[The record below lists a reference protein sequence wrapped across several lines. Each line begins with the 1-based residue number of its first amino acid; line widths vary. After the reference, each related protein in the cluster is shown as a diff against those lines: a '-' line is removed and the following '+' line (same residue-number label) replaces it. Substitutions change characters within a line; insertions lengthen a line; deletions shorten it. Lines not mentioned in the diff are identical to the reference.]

1 MQTKKLIIAALAVF
15 MLMSFSRSKTLNM
28 LTGTYSTC
36 GCENPIDGEKKFGL
50 TLNADNTFHYFD
62 YTNPIEKIDVNG
74 NWILSKNIIS
84 LKNYSSAFKIE
95 QQWKVEKN
103 GKCIKSRMGLK
114 FTRICNVEACK

>member
-1 MQTKKLIIAALAVF
+1 MQTKKLLIGALAVF
-15 MLMSFSRSKTLNM
+15 MFMSFSRSKTRNM

-36 GCENPIDGEKKFGL
+36 GCENQADQEKKFGL
-50 TLNADNTFHYFD
+50 ILNDDNTFHYFD

-74 NWILSKNIIS
+74 NWVLNKNTIS

-95 QQWKVEKN
+95 QQWKIEKN
-103 GKCIKSRMGLK
+103 GKCIKSRLGLK